1 MDRKFIDEVLGVIVR
16 DTYLSNAL
24 LNFLNFCVDN
34 KSRAIEQTKTKNNSV
49 IMCMF

>member
-1 MDRKFIDEVLGVIVR
+1 MDRKFIDEVLRVIVR
-16 DTYLSNAL
+16 HLFKQCSAKI
-24 LNFLNFCVDN
+24 FNFCVDN